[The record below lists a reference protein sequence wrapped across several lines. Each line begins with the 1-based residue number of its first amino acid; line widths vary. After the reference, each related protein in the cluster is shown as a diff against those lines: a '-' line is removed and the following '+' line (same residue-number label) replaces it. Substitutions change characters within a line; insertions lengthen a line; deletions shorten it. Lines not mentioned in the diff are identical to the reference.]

1 MAERVILMEATIV
14 LGGEGTVGSAFN
26 KYIRLDR
33 KQCNITDIC
42 SIQEMVNYY
51 NPTTI
56 INCAGIVGTQK
67 CEDDKEH
74 AYLTNLGGV
83 VNLVHICNKLNI
95 KLIQISTAYASE
107 DNAYCNSKLMA
118 EEVIMKTSKSYL
130 IVALPWVFN
139 IGDDSFISNSLNN
152 IVSLYDDEIGFLAYA
167 PDVVKFI
174 EDRKDMVGYISIAN
188 KGALKRKDALLELG
202 NIQDKIILFRTKE
215 RSITMSGIKN
225 APLYFMRPW
234 QEAIKEYADGLRAMQ
249 STS

>member
-1 MAERVILMEATIV
+1 MSATIV
-14 LGGEGTVGSAFN
+14 IGGEGTVGSAFKN
-26 KYIRLDR
+26 HVRLDR

-42 SIQEMVNYY
+42 SIQQMMDYY
-51 NPTTI
+51 RPTTI
-56 INCAGIVGTQK
+56 INCAGIVGTQR

-83 VNLVHICNKLNI
+83 VNLVHICNKL
-95 KLIQISTAYASE
+95 KVRLIQISTVYASE
-107 DNAYCNSKLMA
+107 DNAYCHSKLMA
-118 EEVIMKTSKSYL
+118 EEVIMKTSKDYL

-139 IGDDSFISNSLNN
+139 MDDDSFISNSLKG

-174 EDRKDMVGYISIAN
+174 EERKDMVGYISIAN
-188 KGALKRKDALLELG
+188 KGALKRRDAIKELSEALG
-202 NIQDKIILFRTKE
+202 QVILFRTKE
-215 RSITMSGIKN
+215 RSIPMPDIKSS
-225 APLYFMRPW
+225 PIYFMRPW

>member
-1 MAERVILMEATIV
+1 MGATIV
-14 LGGEGTVGSAFN
+14 LGGEGTVGRAFKN
-26 KYIRLDR
+26 YVRLNR

-56 INCAGIVGTQK
+56 INCAGIVGTER
-67 CEDDKEH
+67 CDGDKES

-107 DNAYCNSKLMA
+107 DNAYCHSKLMA
-118 EEVIMKTSKSYL
+118 EEVIIKTSKDYL

-139 IGDDSFISNSLNN
+139 DNDDSFISKSLKG
-152 IVSLYDDEIGFLAYA
+152 IVSLYDEEIGFLAYA

-174 EDRKDMVGYISIAN
+174 EERKDINGYISIAN
-188 KGALKRKDALLELG
+188 KGALKRKDAICELG
-202 NIQDKIILFRTKE
+202 RILGQTVIFRTKE
-215 RSITMSGIKN
+215 RNIPMPNIKSGPI
-225 APLYFMRPW
+225 YFMRSW
-234 QEAIKEYADGLRAMQ
+234 QEALKEYADGLRAMQ
-249 STS
+249 STG